1 MIPSLK
7 DHKEVTVKK
16 PVLIKSIQLPNNL
29 LNSGAVINL
38 QGIAEDNTVLSE
50 EFQKNGGEID
60 LSPYQL
66 YDNWKRTIRGI
77 TVPPV
82 PVTYEMQNTRIA
94 VLHPIAVRANQVA
107 KNLEALKK
115 NEIKFTTLQKS
126 VNAFYHE
133 ICNTIFTKSGVFNR
147 WILGPRLK
155 KSFRAVVVPMVY
167 NRDIFGESY
176 EWVGIPE
183 RICRKLKIKD
193 GDIVVIGRDPTIWYG
208 SVELLYAYSIPE
220 NVIGLHPLL
229 LPQFGGDHDGDQLW
243 GYFPKQDLVPA
254 GEVASFTRKYA
265 TWQKN
270 FNDEQDTCQVQW
282 ESFHRDMESRKRTTG
297 LSISPSDI
305 FNTGTQ
311 EEGSILRVQRYCST
325 GKRNR
330 GKLEGQLELQRYAR
344 GLDLSEWKQHTV
356 SINTAQLA
364 MKVYMGPVG
373 LLALRLICIGH
384 MDPKI
389 SESSNILAERCAQGL
404 LDAKHLSYEEA
415 KNFKPA
421 NIFKILNLGT
431 KCKTAKEMLTELQK
445 IVPCDERIL
454 PILDY
459 ILRDGRGVQN
469 MSRESFP
476 LFEGITSTATMNP
489 NGYMPQSI
497 LNGIETIDE
506 GIVSYAFNS
515 GLT

>member
-16 PVLIKSIQLPNNL
+16 PVLIKSIQLPSNL

-38 QGIAEDNTVLSE
+38 QGIAEEGTVLSKD
-50 EFQKNGGEID
+50 FQENGGEID
-60 LSPYQL
+60 LTPYQL

-107 KNLEALKK
+107 RNLEALKK

-133 ICNTIFTKSGVFNR
+133 ICNTIFGKSGVFNR

-155 KSFRAVVVPMVY
+155 KSFRAVVVPMIY
-167 NRDIFGESY
+167 DKDIFGESY

-183 RICRKLKIKD
+183 RICHKLKIKD

-208 SVELLYAYSIPE
+208 SVELLYAYSIPN

-243 GYFPKQDLVPA
+243 GYFPKQDLVPP

-270 FNDEQDTCQVQW
+270 FNDQRSSSAVDWNNFTQDQC
-282 ESFHRDMESRKRTTG
+282 SRQRTTG
-297 LSISPSDI
+297 LSVGPTDISARE
-305 FNTGTQ
+305 T
-311 EEGSILRVQRYCST
+311 EEKGSILRIQSYSQL

-330 GKLEGQLELQRYAR
+330 GKLDGLNELQQYAR
-344 GLDLSEWKQHTV
+344 GLRLEDWKSHTV

-431 KCKTAKEMLTELQK
+431 KCRTAKEMLAELQK

-476 LFEGITSTATMNP
+476 LFEGITSTASMDP

-497 LNGIETIDE
+497 LEGVETIDE